1 MNHNAIGQQLI
12 TAIGET
18 YGADA
23 HELSLDS
30 RPGEDIELLG
40 NVEEFARFVHRLN
53 EEFELDLKPQEVAE
67 SIQAPEA
74 TLHDLVFL
82 IEDAMLG

>member
-1 MNHNAIGQQLI
+1 MSHSALGQQLI
-12 TAIGET
+12 EAIGDT
-18 YGADA
+18 YGVDA

-67 SIQAPEA
+67 QIQTPDA
-74 TLHDLVFL
+74 TLHNLVFL